1 MKVAPGTPKFEKQEV
16 TLDDQ
21 FNSGTAIVE
30 KPLALCNPVDKN
42 GEGILNPA
50 NHLVCY
56 SLNKGPKLDPKPKVT
71 SVDQFGP
78 LDLTV
83 LKAERL
89 CVPST
94 KEVSDEGS
102 CCIANGTPGCE
113 DDVCEDLVCALDPF
127 CCGLDAQGQGF
138 WDSFCAGPNTIVLGA
153 SALELCGDLCM
164 DECVLEGGPCTDVHF
179 ATGPAGSKSVT
190 ECCEGLVCDLNG
202 ATTGLTPN
210 GNLMGMCQVPQC
222 LDAGSLCTLGVSGMG
237 PAGAVGDSECC
248 EGLVCD
254 LNGATTGPTLNGFAV
269 GTCQVPQCLGAG
281 SLCTLGVDFAT
292 GPAGQTD
299 QLECCEGLVCD
310 LNGTTPGLTLNGPA
324 VGTCQGPA
332 PLQCQGQPC
341 SGSAECCAAQPECID
356 AAGSSCDSLQGLSL
370 AGESSCH

>member
-1 MKVAPGTPKFEKQEV
+1 MLCGTLCNPDHYQCYEAKVAPDTPKFEKRDVTLVDQFGPSSALIDKVKNLCNPVDKNDEEIIDPTAHLTCYNIKEFDPQFEQRIVFVNNQFGTLFLKVEKPERLCVPSEKNGLPSDLLIDHFQCYKVKVAPGTPKFEKQEV

-56 SLNKGPKLDPKPKVT
+56 SLNKGPKLDPKPEVT

-202 ATTGLTPN
+202 ATTG
-210 GNLMGMCQVPQC
+210 
-222 LDAGSLCTLGVSGMG
+222 
-237 PAGAVGDSECC
+237 
-248 EGLVCD
+248 
-254 LNGATTGPTLNGFAV
+254 PTLNGFAV
-269 GTCQVPQCLGAG
+269 GTCQVPQCLARIMQE
-281 SLCTLGVDFAT
+281 
-292 GPAGQTD
+292 P
-299 QLECCEGLVCD
+299 
-310 LNGTTPGLTLNGPA
+310 
-324 VGTCQGPA
+324 
-332 PLQCQGQPC
+332 
-341 SGSAECCAAQPECID
+341 
-356 AAGSSCDSLQGLSL
+356 
-370 AGESSCH
+370 